1 MSAVIL
7 TMPTVVTPASPQV
20 EDGYTRISNELLGA
34 LVLADLTKQQWEV
47 LMAVVRKTYG
57 FNKTED
63 DIALSQLATMTDGDR
78 GNMSRA
84 IASLVS
90 RRILNRSRGR
100 HGQLLS
106 INKDY
111 TQWGLRSGRVEL
123 VQSQWKGCAGS
134 PAVVEPT
141 TPAGPAVVTPTTPDG
156 PDVVA
161 STTLGGSPVVEAT
174 TSEGVE
180 CCKSNNAA
188 VVEPTT
194 TKDNSKRKLQKQKDK
209 TLCAPQADRAESV
222 DGARADQQGRAM
234 TAPPSTRAGRNGRAV
249 TVLSADDLKR
259 FERFYAAYPRK
270 RSRIDAEKAFAKLNP
285 DDALLDE
292 LLAGIERAKTTEQ
305 WRDPTKIPYPASW
318 LNAGAWEDE
327 IETAYSSREL
337 EVIESFNETL
347 GDTMGLVDQAVYS
360 ERRAGAI
367 RTFLTLSE
375 KPSFWTRFF
384 PWIRDN
390 CTLPPYAGFEWLM
403 KPETVTSLRGGQFT
417 KEQGR

>member
-47 LMAVVRKTYG
+47 VMAVARKTYG
-57 FNKTED
+57 FNKTTD
-63 DIALSQLATMTDGDR
+63 DIALSQLAAMTVGDR
-78 GNMSRA
+78 SNLSKVV
-84 IASLVS
+84 ISLVD
-90 RRILNRSRGR
+90 RRILIRSKGR
-100 HGQLLS
+100 HGQLLG

-111 TQWGLRSGRVEL
+111 AQWGLKAGRAAV
-123 VQSQWKGCAGS
+123 VQQQWKGAAGS
-134 PAVVEPT
+134 S
-141 TPAGPAVVTPTTPDG
+141 AVVTPTTEDTEGCGNPYHSG
-156 PDVVA
+156 VV
-161 STTLGGSPVVEAT
+161 T
-174 TSEGVE
+174 
-180 CCKSNNAA
+180 
-188 VVEPTT
+188 PTT
-194 TKDNSKRKLQKQKDK
+194 EVWYGLPPQKKTPKENSKRQKDK
-209 TLCAPQADRAESV
+209 TICAPQADRGESAD
-222 DGARADQQGRAM
+222 DGARADQQGRAV
-234 TAPPSTRAGRNGRAV
+234 TAPEGTRAGRNGRAL
-249 TVLSADDLKR
+249 TVLTAEQQKR
-259 FERFYAAYPRK
+259 FECFYAAYPRK
-270 RSRIDAEKAFAKLNP
+270 RSRIAAEKAFAKLNP
-285 DDALLDE
+285 DDALLAD

-305 WRDPTKIPYPASW
+305 WRDPTKIPHPASW

-327 IETAYSSREL
+327 IETAYGPREV
-337 EVIESFNETL
+337 EVIESFNDTL
-347 GDTMGLVDQAVYS
+347 GDTMGLVDLAVYS

>member
-47 LMAVVRKTYG
+47 VMAVARKTYG
-57 FNKTED
+57 FNKTTD
-63 DIALSQLATMTDGDR
+63 DIALSQLAAMTVGDR
-78 GNMSRA
+78 SNLSKVV
-84 IASLVS
+84 ISLVD
-90 RRILNRSRGR
+90 RRILIRSKGR
-100 HGQLLS
+100 HGQLLG

-111 TQWGLRSGRVEL
+111 AQWGLKADRAAV
-123 VQSQWKGCAGS
+123 VQQQWKKTAGS
-134 PAVVEPT
+134 S
-141 TPAGPAVVTPTTPDG
+141 AVVTPTTVDP
-156 PDVVA
+156 
-161 STTLGGSPVVEAT
+161 
-174 TSEGVE
+174 EG
-180 CCKSNNAA
+180 CGNSYHNA
-188 VVEPTT
+188 VVSPTT
-194 TKDNSKRKLQKQKDK
+194 EVWYDLPPQKKTPKENSKRQKDK
-209 TLCAPQADRAESV
+209 TICAPQADRAESV

-249 TVLSADDLKR
+249 TVLSADDQKR

-327 IETAYSSREL
+327 ITTAYSPREL
-337 EVIESFNETL
+337 EVIESFNDTL
-347 GDTMGLVDQAVYS
+347 GGTMGLVDTAVYS

-367 RTFLTLSE
+367 RAFLLLSE
-375 KPSFWTRFF
+375 KPNFWTRFF